1 MHSKKKEFVEQE
13 VVIRMVKEIYKKSK
27 TKRWGGRKLYSI
39 ISNSLKTHNIKMGR
53 DKFFD
58 LLRSEGML
66 VKPRKRNYFTTD
78 SHHWLHKYDYLIDG
92 LELTAPNQLWV
103 SDITYVESE
112 DAALYLYLIT
122 DAYSK
127 MIVGWY
133 ISTNLKADS
142 AVEALKMA
150 LKNNP
155 NIGELI
161 HHSDRGVQYCSNE
174 YVKILNKNSI
184 KISMTHGA
192 SPQQNAIAER
202 INGILKNE
210 WLNDF
215 KLKDVKDAKRK
226 LKKII
231 KIYNTVRPHQTL
243 NYSIPSEV
251 HLKGFFRHPIESI
264 IIGKQYRYKKKVQTQ
279 KA

>member
-1 MHSKKKEFVEQE
+1 
-13 VVIRMVKEIYKKSK
+13 MVKEIYKKSK
-27 TKRWGGRKLYSI
+27 TKRWGGRKLYSMI
-39 ISNSLKTHNIKMGR
+39 ESSLKTHRIKLGR

-92 LELTAPNQLWV
+92 MELTAPNQLWV

-112 DAALYLYLIT
+112 GTALYLYLIT

-142 AVEALKMA
+142 AVEALIMA

-155 NIGELI
+155 NIGGLI
-161 HHSDRGVQYCSNE
+161 HHSDRGVQYCSSK
-174 YVKILNKNSI
+174 YVKILNENSI

-210 WLNDF
+210 WLYDI
-215 KLKDVKDAKRK
+215 KLKDVKDAKKK
-226 LKKII
+226 LKEII
-231 KIYNTVRPHQTL
+231 KTYNTVRPHQTL

-251 HLKGFFRHPIESI
+251 HLKGFFSHPVESI
-264 IIGKQYRYKKKVQTQ
+264 LIGKQYRYKKKVQTP